1 MEESGSG
8 AFSFSGY
15 SFRREPTGDPEATEE
30 TGAVAVSYS
39 STDTL
44 TIGEAFLE
52 LRKGRKGSRAS
63 RSTDLYSTSFTL
75 VNKGKEPAA
84 GPNGSIFEMR

>member
-30 TGAVAVSYS
+30 TEAVAVSYS

-52 LRKGRKGSRAS
+52 
-63 RSTDLYSTSFTL
+63 
-75 VNKGKEPAA
+75 
-84 GPNGSIFEMR
+84 